1 MTGQQDTLRKQIY
14 LTRDLNRRL
23 RESARRA
30 KETESAVVRE
40 ALEEYLAQEE
50 RRRTPPEDNPVLQ
63 MAGMFEGTPD
73 CRDVSNNIDK
83 HLASPV
89 SKKRP

>member
-1 MTGQQDTLRKQIY
+1 MSDRQDILRKQIY

-23 RESARRA
+23 GESAKRA

-63 MAGMFEGTPD
+63 MAGMFEGNPD
-73 CRDVSNNIDK
+73 CRDVSGNVDE
-83 HLASPV
+83 HLATPAP
-89 SKKRP
+89 KKRP